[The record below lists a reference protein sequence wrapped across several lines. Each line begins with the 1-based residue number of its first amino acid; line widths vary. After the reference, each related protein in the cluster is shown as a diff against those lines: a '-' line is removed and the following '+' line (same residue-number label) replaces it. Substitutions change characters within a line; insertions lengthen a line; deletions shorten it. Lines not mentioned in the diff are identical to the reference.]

1 MVSLTIKL
9 LVAVIY
15 VYTSLLCTSEQ
26 KQPTTVVKGCLKTTQ
41 LPPAK
46 RSIYDC
52 DPNSPSGLHWRGSS
66 PPEVMYC
73 AMNLTHCGNTT
84 GRWTRVAHI
93 DMKCP
98 GGTCPSPLK
107 TIASP
112 HGHVHMLEGLHG
124 CSSVFFSTLGVPFT
138 EVCGK
143 AIG

>member
-1 MVSLTIKL
+1 MISLTIKL
-9 LVAVIY
+9 LVAVICFTA
-15 VYTSLLCTSEQ
+15 VHLRTETADTCCKGMSENN
-26 KQPTTVVKGCLKTTQ
+26 
-41 LPPAK
+41 PAASCK
-46 RSIYDC
+46 EIYDC
-52 DPNSPSGLHWRGSS
+52 DPNSPSGLYWRGSS

-73 AMNLTHCGNTT
+73 AMNLTRCGSTT
-84 GRWTRVAHI
+84 GGWTRVAHI

-112 HGHVHMLEGLHG
+112 RSCSHAGGAG
-124 CSSVFFSTLGVPFT
+124 CPSVYFSTLGVPFT